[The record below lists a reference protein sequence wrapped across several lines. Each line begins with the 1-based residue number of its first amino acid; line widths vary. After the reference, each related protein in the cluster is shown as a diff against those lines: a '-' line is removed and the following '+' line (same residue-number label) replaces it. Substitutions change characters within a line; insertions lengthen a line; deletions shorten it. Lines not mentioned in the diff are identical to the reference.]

1 MAEMHGVDPAQRRES
16 WINDRRAGL
25 VRIGHGACLVA
36 GIAVMFVTMVV
47 VDAEAWQFAVMCYV
61 AYAIVDG
68 PRRILGGLAMY
79 AEAAAALRALERQGP
94 APPPAR
100 LL

>member
-1 MAEMHGVDPAQRRES
+1 MSLIDPAQRRES
-16 WINDRRAGL
+16 WLNERRAGL
-25 VRIGHGACLVA
+25 VRIAQGAGIVA
-36 GIAVMFVTMVV
+36 GIAVMFAAMVV
-47 VDAEAWQFAVMCYV
+47 VEAEALQFAVMCYV

-79 AEAAAALRALERQGP
+79 GGAVVALRALERQGP

>member
-1 MAEMHGVDPAQRRES
+1 MQGVDPALRRES
-16 WINDRRAGL
+16 WINERRAGL
-25 VRIGHGACLVA
+25 VRIAHGGGIVA
-36 GIAVMFVTMVV
+36 GIAAMFVTLAI
-47 VDAEAWQFAVMCYV
+47 VDAEAWQFIVMCYV

-79 AEAAAALRALERQGP
+79 GGAVAALRALERQGP